1 MKGATV
7 FITWLYLERS
17 ERNDSIMK
25 KFTNAVIYG
34 HNDANEI
41 LVDNGVIKAIG
52 KELGSADEV
61 IDLGG
66 KLVTAP
72 YVDPHLH
79 LDYVYTLSELGREGA
94 GSGTLFEAI
103 EMWPKFKENL
113 TVESVKKL
121 ALKGIKDEV
130 SRGVQHIRTHID
142 VTDPKFTGLKAMLEL
157 REEVK
162 DKVEIQIIAFPQ
174 QGMYTYKGGRE
185 LVEEALKMGADVV
198 GGIPHYEPAREF
210 GEKSVHDAVELALK
224 YNKLI
229 DVHCD
234 ETDDPQSRF
243 VELLNALV
251 LMEDYGEKTTA
262 SHTCSFGSADNSYAY
277 RMLDLFKKSKMNFIS
292 CPTENVYLQGRQDSY
307 PKRRGITRVKEFIE
321 SGINIAFAQD
331 SINDPWYPMGNG
343 NMMNILDNGI
353 HVAQIMSPEDIERDL
368 DLITYNGARCLNIQ
382 DRYGLDV
389 GKDANF
395 IVLDGDSSFDVIR
408 NRANVLASIR
418 KGEYLFKQKPVEYDV
433 KLDLGVNY

>member
-1 MKGATV
+1 
-7 FITWLYLERS
+7 
-17 ERNDSIMK
+17 MK

-34 HNDANEI
+34 HSDANEI

-52 KELGSADEV
+52 KDLGNADEV

-66 KLVTAP
+66 KLITAP

-79 LDYVYTLSELGREGA
+79 LDYVYTLSELGQEGA
-94 GSGTLFEAI
+94 GSGTLYEAI
-103 EMWPKFKENL
+103 EMWPKFKKNL
-113 TVESVKKL
+113 TINSVKKL
-121 ALKGIKDEV
+121 ALKGIRDEV
-130 SRGVQHIRTHID
+130 SQGVQYIRTHVD
-142 VTDPKFTGLKAMLEL
+142 VTDPSFTALKAMLEL
-157 REEVK
+157 REELK
-162 DKVEIQIIAFPQ
+162 DIVEIQIVAFPQ

-210 GEKSVHDAVELALK
+210 GEKSIHEIVKLAIK

-277 RMLDLFKKSKMNFIS
+277 RMIDLFKKSKMNFIS
-292 CPTENVYLQGRQDSY
+292 CPTENAYLQGRQDTY
-307 PKRRGITRVKEFIE
+307 PKRRGLTRVKEFIE
-321 SGINIAFAQD
+321 SNINIAFAQD

-343 NMMNILDNGI
+343 NMMNVLDNGI
-353 HVAQIMSPEDIERDL
+353 HLAQIMSPQEIDKNL

-382 DRYGLDV
+382 DRYGLDE

-395 IVLDGDSSFDVIR
+395 IVLDGNSPYDVIR
-408 NRANVLASIR
+408 NRARVLASVR
-418 KGEYLFKQKPVEYDV
+418 KGVFLFKEKQIEYDV
-433 KLDLGVNY
+433 KLDLGVKY

>member
-1 MKGATV
+1 
-7 FITWLYLERS
+7 
-17 ERNDSIMK
+17 MK
-25 KFTNAVIYG
+25 KYTNAVIYG

-52 KELGSADEV
+52 KDLGPADEV
-61 IDLGG
+61 IDLDG

-79 LDYVYTLSELGREGA
+79 LDYVYTLSELGQEGA

-103 EMWPKFKENL
+103 EMWPKFKETL

-121 ALKGIKDEV
+121 AIKGIKDEV
-130 SRGVQHIRTHID
+130 SQGVQHIRTHID
-142 VTDPKFTGLKAMLEL
+142 VTDPKFTALKAMLEL
-157 REEVK
+157 REELK
-162 DKVEIQIIAFPQ
+162 NIVEIQIIAFPQ
-174 QGMYTYKGGRE
+174 QGMYTYKGGRD

-210 GEKSVHDAVELALK
+210 GERSVHDIVELALK
-224 YNKLI
+224 YDKLI

-234 ETDDPQSRF
+234 ETDDPHSRF

-251 LMEDYGEKTTA
+251 LMEDYGARTTA

-292 CPTENVYLQGRQDSY
+292 CPTENAYLQGRQDTY
-307 PKRRGITRVKEFIE
+307 PKCRGLTRVKEFIE
-321 SGINIAFAQD
+321 NGINVAFAQD

-353 HVAQIMSPEDIERDL
+353 HLAQIMSPEEIDKDL

-395 IVLDGDSSFDVIR
+395 IVLDGDSPFDVIR
-408 NRANVLASIR
+408 NRAKVLASVR

>member
-1 MKGATV
+1 VPKGGDIL
-7 FITWLYLERS
+7 ITNY
-17 ERNDSIMK
+17 
-25 KFTNAVIYG
+25 KFKYQF
-34 HNDANEI
+34 
-41 LVDNGVIKAIG
+41 LWCC
-52 KELGSADEV
+52 
-61 IDLGG
+61 
-66 KLVTAP
+66 LVTAP

-79 LDYVYTLSELGREGA
+79 LDYVYTLSELGQAGA

-113 TVESVKKL
+113 TTESVKKL

-130 SRGVQHIRTHID
+130 SQGVQHIRTHID
-142 VTDPKFTGLKAMLEL
+142 VTDKNFTALRAMLEL
-157 REEVK
+157 REELR
-162 DKVEIQIIAFPQ
+162 DIVEIQIVAFPQ
-174 QGMYTYKGGRE
+174 EGMYTYKGGRD

-210 GEKSVHDAVELALK
+210 GEKSVHDTVKLAIK
-224 YNKLI
+224 YDKLI
-229 DVHCD
+229 DIHCD

-251 LMEDYGEKTTA
+251 LMEDYGTKTTA

-277 RMLDLFKKSKMNFIS
+277 RMMDLFKKSKMNFVA
-292 CPTENVYLQGRQDSY
+292 CPTENAYLQGRQDTY
-307 PKRRGITRVKEFIE
+307 PKRRGLTRVKEFLE

-353 HVAQIMSPEDIERDL
+353 HLAQIMSPEEIEKDL

-382 DRYGLDV
+382 DRYGLKE

-395 IVLDGDSSFDVIR
+395 IVLDGDSTFDVIR
-408 NRANVLASIR
+408 NRAGVLASIR
-418 KGEYLFKQKPVEYDV
+418 KGEYLFKRKPVEYDV
-433 KLDLGVNY
+433 ELDLGVYY

>member
-1 MKGATV
+1 
-7 FITWLYLERS
+7 
-17 ERNDSIMK
+17 MK

-34 HNDANEI
+34 QKDANEI
-41 LVDNGVIKAIG
+41 LVENGVIKAIG
-52 KELGSADEV
+52 KNLESVGEI

-79 LDYVYTLSELGREGA
+79 LDYVYTLSELGQEGA

-103 EMWPKFKENL
+103 EMWPKFKKNL
-113 TVESVKKL
+113 TVESVKNL
-121 ALKGIKDEV
+121 ALKGIRDEV
-130 SRGVQHIRTHID
+130 SQGVQHIRTHID
-142 VTDPKFTGLKAMLEL
+142 VTDPNFTALKAMLEMKQEL
-157 REEVK
+157 K
-162 DKVEIQIIAFPQ
+162 DIVEIQIVAFPQ
-174 QGMYTYKGGRE
+174 EGMYTYKGGRE
-185 LVEEALKMGADVV
+185 YVEEALKMGADVV

-210 GEKSVHDAVELALK
+210 GERSVHDIVKLAMK
-224 YNKLI
+224 YDKLI

-234 ETDDPQSRF
+234 ETDDSQSRF

-251 LMEDYGEKTTA
+251 LMEDYGTRTTA

-277 RMLDLFKKSKMNFIS
+277 RMIDLFKKSKMNFIS
-292 CPTENVYLQGRQDSY
+292 PPTENAYLQGRQDTY
-307 PKRRGITRVKEFIE
+307 PKRRGLTRVKEFIE
-321 SGINIAFAQD
+321 SGINVAFAQD

-353 HVAQIMSPEDIERDL
+353 HLAQIMSPKEIETNL
-368 DLITYNGARCLNIQ
+368 DLITTNGARCLNIQ
-382 DRYGLDV
+382 ERYGLDV

-408 NRANVLASIR
+408 NRARVLASIR
-418 KGEYLFKQKPVEYDV
+418 KGEYLFKQKPLAYEV

>member
-1 MKGATV
+1 
-7 FITWLYLERS
+7 
-17 ERNDSIMK
+17 MK
-25 KFTNAVIYG
+25 KFINAVIYG
-34 HNDANEI
+34 NKDADEI

-52 KELGSADEV
+52 KNLGPADKI

-79 LDYVYTLSELGREGA
+79 LDYVYTLSELGQEGA

-103 EMWPKFKENL
+103 EMWPKFKETL
-113 TVESVKKL
+113 TVEGVKKL

-130 SRGVQHIRTHID
+130 SQGVQYIRTHID
-142 VTDPKFTGLKAMLEL
+142 VTDPNFTALKAMIEL
-157 REEVK
+157 RDELK
-162 DKVEIQIIAFPQ
+162 DIVEIQIVAFPQ
-174 QGMYTYKGGRE
+174 QGMYTYKGGRD

-210 GEKSVHDAVELALK
+210 GEKSIQDIVELAMK
-224 YNKLI
+224 YDKLI

-234 ETDDPQSRF
+234 ETDDPHSRF

-251 LMEDYGEKTTA
+251 LMNDYGEKTTA

-277 RMLDLFKKSKMNFIS
+277 RMLDLFKKSKMNFIA
-292 CPTENVYLQGRQDSY
+292 CPTENAYLQGRQDTY
-307 PKRRGITRVKEFIE
+307 PKRRGLTRVKEFME
-321 SGINIAFAQD
+321 NGINVAFAQD

-353 HVAQIMSPEDIERDL
+353 HLAQIMSPEEIEKDL

-395 IVLDGDSSFDVIR
+395 IVLDGDSPFDVIR
-408 NRANVLASIR
+408 NRAKVLASVR
-418 KGEYLFKQKPVEYDV
+418 KGEYLFKQREVEYDV
-433 KLDLGVNY
+433 ELDLGVKY

>member
-1 MKGATV
+1 
-7 FITWLYLERS
+7 
-17 ERNDSIMK
+17 MK

-34 HNDANEI
+34 HKDANEI
-41 LVDNGVIKAIG
+41 LVENGVIKAIG
-52 KELGSADEV
+52 KNLESVGET

-79 LDYVYTLSELGREGA
+79 LDYVYTLSELGQEGA

-103 EMWPKFKENL
+103 EMWPKFKKNL
-113 TVESVKKL
+113 TIESVKNL

-130 SRGVQHIRTHID
+130 SQGVQHIRTHID
-142 VTDPKFTGLKAMLEL
+142 VTDPNFTALKAMLEMKQEL
-157 REEVK
+157 K
-162 DKVEIQIIAFPQ
+162 DIVEIQIVAFPQ
-174 QGMYTYKGGRE
+174 EGMYTYKGGRE

-210 GEKSVHDAVELALK
+210 GEKSVHDIVKLAMK
-224 YNKLI
+224 YDKLI

-234 ETDDPQSRF
+234 ETDDSQSRF

-251 LMEDYGEKTTA
+251 LMEDYGTRTTA

-277 RMLDLFKKSKMNFIS
+277 RMIDLFKKSKMNFIS
-292 CPTENVYLQGRQDSY
+292 PPTENAYLQGRQDTY
-307 PKRRGITRVKEFIE
+307 PKRRGLTRVKEFIE
-321 SGINIAFAQD
+321 SGINVAFAQD

-353 HVAQIMSPEDIERDL
+353 HLAQIMSPKEIETNL
-368 DLITYNGARCLNIQ
+368 DLITTNGARCLNIQ

-408 NRANVLASIR
+408 NRARVLASIR
-418 KGEYLFKQKPVEYDV
+418 KGEYLFKQKSLEYEV
-433 KLDLGVNY
+433 QLDLGVTY

>member
-1 MKGATV
+1 
-7 FITWLYLERS
+7 
-17 ERNDSIMK
+17 MK

-34 HNDANEI
+34 HDDASEI

-52 KELGSADEV
+52 KDLGPADEV

-66 KLVTAP
+66 KMVTAP

-79 LDYVYTLSELGREGA
+79 LDYVYTLSEMGQEGA

-103 EMWPKFKENL
+103 EMWPKFKKTL
-113 TVESVKKL
+113 TVDSVKRL
-121 ALKGIKDEV
+121 ALKGIIDEV
-130 SRGVQHIRTHID
+130 SQGVQHIRTHID
-142 VTDPKFTGLKAMLEL
+142 VTDPTFTGLKAMLEL
-157 REEVK
+157 REELK

-210 GEKSVHDAVELALK
+210 GEKSVHETVKLALK

-251 LMEDYGEKTTA
+251 LMEDYGSKTTA
-262 SHTCSFGSADNSYAY
+262 SHTCSFGSSDNSYAY
-277 RMLDLFKKSKMNFIS
+277 RMLDLFKKSKMNFI
-292 CPTENVYLQGRQDSY
+292 CPPTENAYLQGRQDTY
-307 PKRRGITRVKEFIE
+307 PKRRGLTRVKEFLE
-321 SGINIAFAQD
+321 YGINIAFAQD

-353 HVAQIMSPEDIERDL
+353 HLAQIMSPEDIKTNL
-368 DLITYNGARCLNIQ
+368 NLITYNGARCLNIQ

-408 NRANVLASIR
+408 NRAGVLASVR
-418 KGEYLFKQKPVEYDV
+418 KGEYLFKQKPVDYDV